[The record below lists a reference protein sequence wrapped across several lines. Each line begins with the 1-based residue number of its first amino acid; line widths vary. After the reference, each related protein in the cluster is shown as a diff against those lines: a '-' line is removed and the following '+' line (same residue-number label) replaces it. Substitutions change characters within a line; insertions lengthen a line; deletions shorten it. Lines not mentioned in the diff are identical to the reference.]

1 MEPPRFNFKNIDW
14 LSPKPSKERIIV
26 GVAIIALVAGGYAL
40 GQHSGHH
47 GGPSGSAGPG
57 AGPPGGGLAQ
67 GGWANLTQ
75 DKGAG
80 PTPLT
85 PVSAGQ
91 CRTFAP
97 AGWRVTDQNQDG
109 TVFTLTSAD
118 GALTGAYAGLAVGA
132 GQVQGFYGPQYRTP
146 ETFALYAVGLLA
158 HEQAQAAGPEQS
170 VGVYKAMPFATP
182 NHRGYVLLYTFGVPD
197 PGGYGVIMRIA
208 IGSAGD
214 ARSVG
219 VAGAV
224 SAAIRCTATLH
235 PPPEGPPDPET
246 SADHGAGHAG
256 ADGDDLAGT
265 YNAQLGTGWVHDDA
279 GNNYNVDVTNDYH
292 ETGPDGPGYYRRN
305 GNDLIKLHGGLS

>member
-1 MEPPRFNFKNIDW
+1 MEPPRFDFKNIDW

-26 GVAIIALVAGGYAL
+26 GVAIIALVAAGFAL
-40 GQHSGHH
+40 GQYFDRHK
-47 GGPSGSAGPG
+47 GPSG
-57 AGPPGGGLAQ
+57 PGGFNNGPNGGGFAQ
-67 GGWANLTQ
+67 GGPVNPTQ
-75 DKGAG
+75 ADGVG

-85 PVSAGQ
+85 PISAGQ
-91 CRTFAP
+91 CQTFAP

-118 GALTGAYAGLAVGA
+118 GSLTGAYAGAAVNA
-132 GQVQGFYGPQYRTP
+132 AQAQGLYGPQFRTP
-146 ETFALYAVGLLA
+146 ETFALYAVSALT
-158 HEQAQAAGPEQS
+158 HEQAQAMGPEES
-170 VGVYKAMPFATP
+170 VGVYKALKFASP
-182 NHRGYVLLYTFGVPD
+182 NHSGYVLLYTFGVPD

-208 IGSAGD
+208 IGSAAD
-214 ARSVG
+214 PRSVG

-235 PPPEGPPDPET
+235 PPPQSPPDSET

-256 ADGDDLAGT
+256 EDGDDLAGT

-279 GNNYNVDVTNDYH
+279 GNNYNVDVTSDFH
-292 ETGPDGPGYYRRN
+292 ETGPDGPGYYKRN